1 MQAMLQMTKID
12 IAALEAGGERV
23 VCLNYDAQPRI
34 AGPKPRR
41 GRWHASLRSTLGIG
55 VDPLVDGP
63 CLTDADGE
71 LLVPREAET
80 SSLPKSAAMLSAA
93 LNRLM
98 ARRDGCS
105 M

>member
-1 MQAMLQMTKID
+1 MAC
-12 IAALEAGGERV
+12 E
-23 VCLNYDAQPRI
+23 
-34 AGPKPRR
+34 
-41 GRWHASLRSTLGIG
+41 LRSTLGIG

-71 LLVPREAET
+71 FLVPREAGDVEP
-80 SSLPKSAAMLSAA
+80 SQSAAMLSAA